1 LLKINSVELSKPTV
15 AVGEA
20 LVIKIQIE
28 EIMPKWT
35 DLLVYKWDDIKNVTR
50 QQLER
55 GYID

>member
-55 GYID
+55 GYIE

>member
-1 LLKINSVELSKPTV
+1 MLKINSVELSKSTV

-28 EIMPKWT
+28 EIMPKWA

-55 GYID
+55 GYIE

>member
-20 LVIKIQIE
+20 LVIKVQIE
-28 EIMPKWT
+28 EIMPKWA

-55 GYID
+55 GYIE

>member
-1 LLKINSVELSKPTV
+1 MLKINSVELSKPTV

-35 DLLVYKWDDIKNVTR
+35 DLLAYKWDDIKNVTR

-55 GYID
+55 GYIE

>member
-1 LLKINSVELSKPTV
+1 MLKINSVELSKPTV

-20 LVIKIQIE
+20 LVIKVQIE
-28 EIMPKWT
+28 EIMPKWA

-55 GYID
+55 GYIE

>member
-1 LLKINSVELSKPTV
+1 MLKINSVELSKPTV

-55 GYID
+55 GYIE

>member
-1 LLKINSVELSKPTV
+1 MLKINSVELSKPTV

-28 EIMPKWT
+28 EIMPKWA

-55 GYID
+55 GYIE